1 MIFHFIFV
9 FRAGFRAKI
18 PEILSDKARL
28 GSVLPVMRRALRTAY
43 RGFIALT
50 DRTRAAEIAWQL
62 SGAFL

>member
-9 FRAGFRAKI
+9 FRAGFRVKI